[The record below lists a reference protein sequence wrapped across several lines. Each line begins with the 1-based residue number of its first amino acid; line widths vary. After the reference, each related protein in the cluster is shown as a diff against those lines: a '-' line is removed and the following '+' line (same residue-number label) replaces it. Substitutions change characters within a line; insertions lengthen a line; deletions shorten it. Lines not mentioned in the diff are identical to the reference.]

1 MYDIAICDDSAQ
13 DRSTLKDDIM
23 KCEIYSEH
31 IRFHEYCSGKE
42 LLSAIGIA
50 HFSIIF
56 LDIQMRDLDGQ
67 KTAEEIRKRDD
78 SVILVFYTGYAEPT
92 PQSFEVQ
99 PYRFIK
105 KNMSFA
111 QRSRNIRAAMERMV
125 EMNLSPVLEAKHDK
139 MRLYLKPDD
148 IVYIEKYRKGAR
160 VHLSLFAMQ
169 KHHLDITKKEGTEIR
184 ITNKLNSLYEVLRP
198 HGFGYPHDSYIINF
212 KYLASCKK
220 EELRLQGFPDT
231 VFKITRSKS
240 VEFNQLKKEFLT
252 SKYGEH

>member
-169 KHHLDITKKEGTEIR
+169 KHHLDITKKELKSG
-184 ITNKLNSLYEVLRP
+184 LL
-198 HGFGYPHDSYIINF
+198 IN
-212 KYLASCKK
+212 
-220 EELRLQGFPDT
+220 
-231 VFKITRSKS
+231 
-240 VEFNQLKKEFLT
+240 
-252 SKYGEH
+252 

>member
-23 KCEIYSEH
+23 KCEIYSEY

-139 MRLYLKPDD
+139 CDY
-148 IVYIEKYRKGAR
+148 
-160 VHLSLFAMQ
+160 
-169 KHHLDITKKEGTEIR
+169 T
-184 ITNKLNSLYEVLRP
+184 
-198 HGFGYPHDSYIINF
+198 
-212 KYLASCKK
+212 
-220 EELRLQGFPDT
+220 
-231 VFKITRSKS
+231 
-240 VEFNQLKKEFLT
+240 
-252 SKYGEH
+252 

>member
-1 MYDIAICDDSAQ
+1 
-13 DRSTLKDDIM
+13 
-23 KCEIYSEH
+23 
-31 IRFHEYCSGKE
+31 
-42 LLSAIGIA
+42 
-50 HFSIIF
+50 
-56 LDIQMRDLDGQ
+56 MRDLDGQ

-148 IVYIEKYRKGAR
+148 IVYIEKNTEKGAR

-169 KHHLDITKKEGTEIR
+169 KNIIWILRKKEGTEIR

-198 HGFGYPHDSYIINF
+198 HGFRVS
-212 KYLASCKK
+212 
-220 EELRLQGFPDT
+220 T
-231 VFKITRSKS
+231 
-240 VEFNQLKKEFLT
+240 
-252 SKYGEH
+252 